1 MRNVVACLSLREA
14 QTGNPDPRTPCSM
27 KLAITGQ
34 ESHYVVFASERAQVS
49 VGAWSIMN
57 IIDVLPGRKVLR
69 GGYPSGM
76 F

>member
-34 ESHYVVFASERAQVS
+34 ESHYIVFASERAQVS

-57 IIDVLPGRKVLR
+57 IIDVLPGRKV
-69 GGYPSGM
+69 
-76 F
+76 

>member
-1 MRNVVACLSLREA
+1 MRNDVVCPSLREA
-14 QTGNPDPRTPCSM
+14 QTGNPDPRTACSM

-49 VGAWSIMN
+49 LGAGSIMN

-69 GGYPSGM
+69 GGHPSVM